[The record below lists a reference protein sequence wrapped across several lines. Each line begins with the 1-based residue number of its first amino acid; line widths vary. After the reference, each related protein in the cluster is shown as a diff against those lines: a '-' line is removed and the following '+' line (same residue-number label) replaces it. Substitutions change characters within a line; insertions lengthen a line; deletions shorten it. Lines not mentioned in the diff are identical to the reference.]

1 MRVFS
6 DVVVAAACSLVAACR
21 SPVAALYS
29 LCFCIVLLVGVHVVF
44 FFLTYFLSFILSI
57 FLSIYFPVVAV
68 VRCLLLTWNRQLHTG
83 CSAVTC
89 QEGNNPIA
97 PNLVNHTPKWPQK
110 PDPVQV
116 LHSMGFFYI

>member
-1 MRVFS
+1 MLLWLLRVRWLLH
-6 DVVVAAACSLVAACR
+6 A
-21 SPVAALYS
+21 
-29 LCFCIVLLVGVHVVF
+29 VLLLLLCIPFVSALCCLLACTSF
-44 FFLTYFLSFILSI
+44 FSSYLLSFILSI